1 MNRVTRGTV
10 VLAAA
15 LVVMSCTGDPMS
27 DLQNGA
33 DHLVATPSAIFLD
46 SGNNDAVIVEVVD
59 QQGNRLE
66 SSFTLGAVD
75 AGLTVAVDTAYNN
88 VYNNKGVLVQ
98 PKKWTRA
105 RFLVTATAGSGDLAF
120 SVSAGGKSL
129 TIPVRVL
136 PLNMP
141 VTFSNTTP
149 ATNEEVTITAPA
161 GFIFED
167 TARVYHGAPA
177 GEEAFITS
185 RAADGSS
192 VSFISYPGGTAGV
205 LTITGVE
212 VSFLPGTKLDL
223 PTSTS
228 MTPPPAFAGTDAFAT
243 APSFTMPTTG
253 NSATLVDLGA
263 FNPSSDCQNINP
275 GGWDCRIYT
284 FTIPATVTLDFTNT
298 WADMETDLG
307 LYFDDV
313 GHTDPFTHACDSH
326 GDDGVPETCSVTFN
340 PGTYFMQ
347 MTTYSVFYPHPEP
360 AWFRIDVVAQ

>member
-15 LVVMSCTGDPMS
+15 LVVMSCAGDPMG

-33 DHLVATPSAIFLD
+33 DHLVATPSVLYLN
-46 SGNNDAVIVEVVD
+46 SGANSAVVVEVVD
-59 QQGNRLE
+59 KQGNHLE
-66 SSFTLGAVD
+66 SSFAIEDFD
-75 AGLTVAVDTAYNN
+75 AGLDVQEDTLYNN

-98 PKKWTRA
+98 PSKWTRA
-105 RFLVTATAGSGDLAF
+105 RFLITATAGSGDLGFTVKAD
-120 SVSAGGKSL
+120 GKSL
-129 TIPVRVL
+129 RIPVRVL
-136 PLNMP
+136 PLDMP
-141 VTFSNTTP
+141 VTFSNTAP
-149 ATNEEVTITAPA
+149 GPSEEVTITAPA
-161 GFIFED
+161 GFLFED
-167 TARVYHGAPA
+167 TARVYHGNPA

-192 VSFISYPGGTAGV
+192 VTFISYPGAAAGV
-205 LTITGVE
+205 LTLTGVE
-212 VSFLPGTKLDL
+212 VSFLPGLKLDL
-223 PTSTS
+223 PTGTS

-263 FNPSSDCQNINP
+263 FNPSNDCQNVNP

-284 FTIPATVTLDFTNT
+284 FTIPATVTLDFTAM

-326 GDDGVPETCSVTFN
+326 GDDGVPEVCSVTFS

-360 AWFRIDVVAQ
+360 AWFRIDVTAQ